1 MFVFARI
8 DNEWFMKP
16 TIDVILVLNV
26 VILVLNVLT
35 HKQVNIWLKFPYL
48 NDIMVDRIHVYFG
61 LQFS

>member
-1 MFVFARI
+1 MLVFARI

-26 VILVLNVLT
+26 LT

-48 NDIMVDRIHVYFG
+48 NNIVIDRIHAYFG
-61 LQFS
+61 LHFS

>member
-26 VILVLNVLT
+26 LT
-35 HKQVNIWLKFPYL
+35 HKQVDIWLKFPYL
-48 NDIMVDRIHVYFG
+48 NNIMVDRIHVYFD
-61 LQFS
+61 LHFS